1 MGKGSNRRQS
11 NEAAYAAN
19 YDAIFTNKEKVT
31 TATGPNFWDAETQ
44 QFYKWSE
51 MEVLRKE
58 REVQPE
64 ESAEDRFERHMAPIR
79 EAQRKAERNVPT
91 AQCFNY
97 SDE

>member
-19 YDAIFTNKEKVT
+19 YDKIFSKTEQR
-31 TATGPNFWDAETQ
+31 GNFWDAETK

-51 MEVLRKE
+51 IKLLRKQ
-58 REVQPE
+58 REEQPE

-79 EAQRKAERNVPT
+79 EAQRNAERNVPT